1 MIKAILFDFDGV
13 LTIDK
18 TCSASITAYIAQVSG
33 LPLELV
39 RQSYAHY
46 NRRLL
51 YDGMRH
57 EEMWPDFCKAV
68 GRNIDY
74 QVLIDSFVHTPL
86 DEEML
91 SLVRALRKSYLTGM
105 ITDNKADRINVI
117 LEKRQLGDCFDV
129 VAVSA
134 NLHCG
139 KDRPDIFEYAAQT
152 LQVRPDECVFI
163 DNEAKNLIVPEQL
176 GMKTILFDDSVRD
189 ISAFKATL
197 HGLLKENTL
206 Q

>member
-13 LTIDK
+13 LTIDR
-18 TCSASITAYIAQVSG
+18 TGSASITAYIAQACG
-33 LPLELV
+33 LSLDLIQ
-39 RQSYAHY
+39 QSYAPY
-46 NRRLL
+46 NKRLL
-51 YDGMRH
+51 YDGMHH

-86 DEEML
+86 DEEMI
-91 SLVRALRKSYLTGM
+91 SLVRSLKKSYLTGL

-117 LEKRQLGDCFDV
+117 LEKRQLDDCFDV

-139 KDRPDIFEYAAQT
+139 KERPEIFEYAMQT

-163 DNEAKNLIVPEQL
+163 DNTAKNLIVPDRL

-189 ISAFKATL
+189 ISAFEAIL
-197 HGLLKENTL
+197 RGLLKENTV